1 METLLTLPFRL
12 LAVVLVG
19 WCAWSAIHPLN
30 QKLQVS
36 LANPVTDVGAVE
48 PQTATA
54 VDYTRA
60 LAPIAFALATAI
72 TFYVAFEVIRF
83 QRFQLAVSQ
92 IKKLGGSISA
102 MPMSGM
108 LFQQYVFSS
117 FKVDLSDTNVNDACC
132 PSFRSIPSL
141 ITVRLDNT
149 NIGKKTLEELSHCT
163 QLKSLDISHTPID
176 RKQIGCLAKLKN
188 LKSLLL
194 E

>member
-19 WCAWSAIHPLN
+19 WCAWSAIHPVS
-30 QKLQVS
+30 QKFQVT
-36 LANPVTDVGAVE
+36 LAGPVADVGAVE
-48 PQTATA
+48 SQTAMTI
-54 VDYTRA
+54 DYTRA

-83 QRFQLAVSQ
+83 QRFQVAVSQ
-92 IKKLGGSISA
+92 IQKLGGSVRA
-102 MPMSGM
+102 MPMSAT

-117 FKVDLSDTNVNDACC
+117 FKVDLSDTNINDACC

-149 NIGKKTLEELSHCT
+149 NIGKKTLGELACCT
-163 QLKSLDISHTPID
+163 HLKSLDISHTPIQ
-176 RKQIGCLAKLKN
+176 RNQIGCLAKLKN